1 MTDELNMGSA
11 KKKYGI
17 DHSLLVES
25 SMRQM
30 WISKIRER
38 TDDKEI
44 LRCCRE
50 MWKSN
55 EKEQTELK
63 GRYE

>member
-1 MTDELNMGSA
+1 MDNELNMGSA
-11 KKKYGI
+11 KKKYGKEHGLI
-17 DHSLLVES
+17 GES
-25 SMRQM
+25 RKRQM